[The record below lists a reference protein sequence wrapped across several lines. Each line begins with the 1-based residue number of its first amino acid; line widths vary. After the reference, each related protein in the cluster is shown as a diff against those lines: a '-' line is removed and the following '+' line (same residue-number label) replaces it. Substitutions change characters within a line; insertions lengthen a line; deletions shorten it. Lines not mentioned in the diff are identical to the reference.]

1 MDGGHQSKV
10 AQYSAKRLVLCIIR
24 ICIILCIN
32 TDNTWAST
40 SMYLRDTWG
49 QWLPL
54 PRRRSRLPRSC
65 RPCSR
70 PRCWP
75 AGPGRAAGRAA
86 GRPIRGSAAG
96 QQAGRSVM
104 FCPRCWRV
112 VGVHTVCIVHG
123 AGVVLFQY
131 RSARLVLCI
140 IRIFIYYLLVRKVIK
155 GTTVCTYPR
164 DMQTPPTAPRGRRG
178 PPLVP
183 AGRWFHPF
191 DVRAALA
198 ALS

>member
-1 MDGGHQSKV
+1 MFWPNTW
-10 AQYSAKRLVLCIIR
+10 LLLLLLLLCIIR
-24 ICIILCIN
+24 ICILRPTHEAPTREYTHKHKQTHSAARQSTVRTISCIN

-70 PRCWP
+70 PRCWRP
-75 AGPGRAAGRAA
+75 RSGSAGRAA

-112 VGVHTVCIVHG
+112 VGVHTVH
-123 AGVVLFQY
+123 
-131 RSARLVLCI
+131 SARRWCCIISIQISALVLCI
-140 IRIFIYYLLVRKVIK
+140 IRIFIYYL
-155 GTTVCTYPR
+155 
-164 DMQTPPTAPRGRRG
+164 
-178 PPLVP
+178 
-183 AGRWFHPF
+183 
-191 DVRAALA
+191 
-198 ALS
+198 